1 MIRSCFRAAPS
12 AVGLALVALTLAA
25 PHPTLAQAPVSGDGM
40 MLDPQNLD
48 HWTTVRASQV
58 TPDGQWVAVQ
68 FGPNEGDGE
77 VMVMR
82 SDGAD
87 ERRWPVGE
95 TGGGSFLSSGA
106 SVMSLSSDG
115 RWFAFTRYPTMEAS
129 KAAESSK
136 KRVTNGVTVVNL
148 QSGEERAFDGIDRYE
163 FAGEAPQWLVMSRV
177 AVEDAPRGMGTD
189 LLLLDLASGRVTTIG
204 SVGSFDLSPT
214 GEWLAWVSQSP
225 DRVGNGISLRNLTT
239 GVVQTLDSE
248 PAVYSGLNWA
258 DEGPDGR
265 FATALSALRGM
276 PDSAAADTSFVAVGF
291 TGFGESV
298 QMVRVDAT
306 ELSGFPAG
314 MRIAPARTPSWSND
328 RSTLFFGIAEAPA
341 EPTSEERPDVRP
353 VAGVPGAMQ
362 TPPPSLD
369 DEDDLPTLVLWHG
382 RDPDLQSRQQVQ
394 ENSDRRFT
402 FLSAYHVSDG
412 RFVRLATE
420 EVSNVDLNDGQR
432 YAVGE
437 DRRAYQL
444 RDGIDGGQRR
454 DVLAIDVRDG
464 SATPVLEAQRWGVY
478 PSPDGQKLLYYRD
491 GHYHVYDIPT
501 STHSALTEGAPVR
514 FIDVDDDHNVEDP
527 PIAPLGWT
535 DDSRSVL
542 LSDGWD
548 VWQVATEGGDFVNL
562 TGDGREQEIRY
573 RRPLRVDPDMAG
585 WDLDQPLYLE
595 AYGERTKKQG
605 LVRLSS
611 NGRRLERLVWDDA
624 YFTMKRARDAET
636 FVFTRETFQ
645 QFPDIWAATGSFQR
659 PTRLTDLNPQQA
671 DYAWSA
677 GARLVEYTSDHGVP
691 LQAAMFLPAGYQEGQ
706 QYPTVV
712 YIYEKLS
719 QNLHRYVVPDET
731 RAFNPSVYTSRG
743 YVVLMPDIVYEVNDP
758 GMSAVWSVLPAV
770 DAAIATGAVDPDNVG
785 LHGHSWGGYQ
795 TAFLVTQTDKFKSVV
810 AGAALTDMVSMYHS
824 VYWNSGNANQGIFES
839 SQGRFFG
846 SPAENYDAYIRNSPV
861 FHVENVK
868 SPVLLLH
875 NEKDGAV
882 DFNQGITYFN
892 ALREAEKE
900 VVLLQYVGENHG
912 LREPMNQRDYTVR
925 MWEYFDHHLKGL
937 PAPEWWTDG
946 VPRLE
951 MNAHLKSRKTKPKV
965 IS

>member
-1 MIRSCFRAAPS
+1 MIRFRVRPITWAM
-12 AVGLALVALTLAA
+12 GLALTCLVLTA
-25 PHPTLAQAPVSGDGM
+25 PLPTLAQSSNANRGAL
-40 MLDPQNLD
+40 LDPQNLD
-48 HWTTVRASQV
+48 HWNTVRASQV

-68 FGPNEGDGE
+68 VGPNEGDGE

-87 ERRWPVGE
+87 ERRWPIGE
-95 TGGGSFLSSGA
+95 PGGGSFLSSGA
-106 SVMSLSSDG
+106 SAMALSADG
-115 RWFAFTRYPTMEAS
+115 NWFAFTRYPTMEES
-129 KAAESSK
+129 KAAASSDD
-136 KRVTNGVTVVNL
+136 RLTNGVTVVDL
-148 QSGEERAFDGIDRYE
+148 STGEERAFDGIARYE
-163 FAGEAPQWLVMSRV
+163 FAGDDPEWMVMQRV
-177 AVEDAPRGMGTD
+177 AVEDAPRGMGPD
-189 LLLLDLASGRVTTIG
+189 LLLLDLSSGRVTTIG
-204 SVGSFDLSPT
+204 SVGAYDLSPT
-214 GEWLAWVSQSP
+214 GEWLAWTSQSP
-225 DRVGNGISLRNLTT
+225 DRVGNGISLRNLDS
-239 GVVQTLDSE
+239 GVVETLDSE
-248 PAVYSGLNWA
+248 PAIYSGLTWA
-258 DEGPDGR
+258 SEGRGR

-276 PDSAAADTSFVAVGF
+276 PDSAASDTSFVAMGF
-291 TGFGESV
+291 TGFGSSIERV
-298 QMVRVDAT
+298 EVDASA
-306 ELSGFPAG
+306 LSGFPEG
-314 MRIAPARTPSWSND
+314 MRIAPARTPSWSDD
-328 RSTLFFGIAEAPA
+328 RTTLFFGITEAPTEQA
-341 EPTSEERPDVRP
+341 DGDRPDVRP

-369 DEDDLPTLVLWHG
+369 DDDDLPTLVLWHA

-394 ENSDRRFT
+394 ENNDRRFT
-402 FLSAYHVSDG
+402 FLSAYHVSEG
-412 RFVRLATE
+412 RFVELATE
-420 EVSNVDLNDGQR
+420 EVRDVDLNSGQR
-432 YAVGE
+432 FAVGS

-454 DVLAIDVRDG
+454 DVLAIDVMDG
-464 SATPVLEAQRWGVY
+464 SATPVLEEQRWGVY
-478 PSPDGQKLLYYRD
+478 PSPDGATLLYYRD
-491 GHYHVYDIPT
+491 GHYHTYDFA
-501 STHSALTEGAPVR
+501 SATHTPLTEGAPVR
-514 FIDVDDDHNVEDP
+514 FVDVEDDHNVEEP
-527 PIAPLGWT
+527 PIGPLGWT
-535 DDSRSVL
+535 DDSEAVL

-548 VWQVATEGGDFVNL
+548 VWRVGIDDGDFSNL

-573 RRPLRVDPDMAG
+573 RRPLRVDPDLDG

-605 LVRLSS
+605 LVRLTSGGS
-611 NGRRLERLVWDDA
+611 RMERLIWDDA
-624 YFTMKRARDAET
+624 YFNMKRARDAET

-645 QFPDIWAATGSFQR
+645 DFPDIWAADGSFER

-677 GARLVEYTSDHGVP
+677 GAQLVDYSSDRGVP
-691 LQAAMFLPAGYQEGQ
+691 LQAAMFLPAGYEEGQ

-719 QNLHRYVVPDET
+719 QNLHRYAVPDET

-770 DAAIATGAVDPDNVG
+770 DAAIATGAVDPENVG

-839 SQGRFFG
+839 SQGRFYG

-861 FHVENVK
+861 FHVSNVQ

-937 PAPEWWTDG
+937 PAPDWWTDG

-951 MNAHLKSRKTKPKV
+951 MDAHLKSRKAKPKV